1 MTDFYAKNFTKT
13 RALPTQFVDGG
24 EYGGRCRVYRDE
36 IDTTTSM
43 LAADKIYVGKLMPG
57 ERFLEGSI
65 RYAAHGSSRT
75 LILGDSGDDDRY
87 LASTAVASAGVTQI
101 AKADGFHY
109 RNDGAEPIDL
119 FLTIGGGA
127 LAAATGGIK
136 IHYWVTRD

>member
-1 MTDFYAKNFTKT
+1 MTDFYAKNYTKVI
-13 RALPTQFVDGG
+13 AVPPQLVGGG

-43 LAADKIYVGKLMPG
+43 VAADRIFVGKLYPG

-87 LASTAVASAGVTQI
+87 LASTSVAAAGVTQI

-109 RNDGAEPIDL
+109 RNDTNAPIDL
-119 FLTIGGGA
+119 FLTVAGGA
-127 LAAATGGIK
+127 LANAAGGIK
-136 IHYWVTRD
+136 VHYWVTRD